1 MTYAFRKNYI
11 VAVAMIAAAFFAV
24 VLTPRANENAEIPD
38 FEVMIPKEFGEWRM
52 VDTPISQANLVPQGG
67 EDELF
72 PYDAV
77 LMRAYRNYQG
87 NVKLLAIA
95 YTKSQKQERKIHRPE
110 LCYYSQGYYVQQVTS
125 ERRDVAGQQ
134 IYLHRLLARQRSRI
148 EPLTYWIRLGDRTVA
163 GPWDMRAQILW
174 QGLKGE
180 VVDGLL
186 FRVSSLIG
194 IGTDTNTLYTLDDQ
208 FIHKLLEAIKPEQRT
223 VLTGGSGTRSEKG
236 DLSYDRPLWERR

>member
-1 MTYAFRKNYI
+1 MTLAFRKNYI
-11 VAVAMIAAAFFAV
+11 VAVAMIAAAFFAI
-24 VLTPRANENAEIPD
+24 VLTPRADENAEIPD
-38 FEVMIPKEFGEWRM
+38 FEAMIPKEFGEWKM
-52 VDTPISQANLVPQGG
+52 VNTPIAQANLVPQGG
-67 EDELF
+67 DDELF

-77 LMRAYRNYQG
+77 LTRSYRNYQG

-110 LCYYSQGYYVQQVTS
+110 LCYYSQGYYVQHATS

-148 EPLTYWIRLGDRTVA
+148 EPVTYWIRLGDRTVA
-163 GPWDMRAQILW
+163 GPWDMRAQIFW

-194 IGTDTNTLYTLDDQ
+194 RGTDTNTMYTIDDQ
-208 FIHKLLEAIKPEQRT
+208 FIQELLEAMEPEQRN
-223 VLTGGSGTRSEKG
+223 VLTGASISHEAKRGSE
-236 DLSYDRPLWERR
+236 L